1 MNYLK
6 IIDFLRLLLQEEE
19 EEQQRPL
26 AAKMG
31 MGTGTTKIKFRFIFM
46 APTVPNSTE
55 PTFLAPANPLART
68 KNGIIPPRFI
78 TPR

>member
-6 IIDFLRLLLQEEE
+6 IIEFLRLLLQEEE
-19 EEQQRPL
+19 EDRQLPL
-26 AAKMG
+26 VAMD